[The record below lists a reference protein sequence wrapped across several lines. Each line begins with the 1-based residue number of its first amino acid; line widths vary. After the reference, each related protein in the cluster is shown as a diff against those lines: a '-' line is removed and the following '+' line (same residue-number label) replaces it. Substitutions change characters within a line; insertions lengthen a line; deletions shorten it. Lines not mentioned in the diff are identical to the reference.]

1 MSKRERLD
9 KLYEGY
15 QHQHCGEEFVS
26 GYGNIDSKILLIG
39 EAPGREEVKLGR
51 PFVGSAGKNLEN
63 FLVKLE
69 ITREDIYTTN
79 AIKYRLSRISEKT
92 GGKVN
97 RPAAAKEIETSLN
110 TLYDEID
117 IIKPSFVITLGNVP
131 LKAITYNSFRPIGEV
146 HGESLLIKI
155 LGNSYNLIPLY
166 HPASLIYNRKLENV
180 YDSDI
185 EKLKKYL
192 ESMKKREI
200 PNNK

>member
-1 MSKRERLD
+1 MLKRERLD

-15 QHQHCGEEFVS
+15 QSQHSGEEFVS

-69 ITREDIYTTN
+69 ITREEIYTTN
-79 AIKYRLSRISEKT
+79 AIKYRLSKISEKT

-97 RPAAAKEIETSLN
+97 RPATAQEIEAAIKTI
-110 TLYDEID
+110 YEEID
-117 IIKPSFVITLGNVP
+117 IIRPSFVITLGNVP

-146 HGESLLIKI
+146 HGESLLINV
-155 LGNSYNLIPLY
+155 LDNTYNLVPLY

-185 EKLKKYL
+185 ERLKIYL
-192 ESMKKREI
+192 ESMK
-200 PNNK
+200 